1 MNGFGDI
8 FRITKVSLGMSRL
21 SLNLRQVM
29 GRILHPD
36 LNEFTSWCTSFFNR
50 LKISNLQKKDCT
62 FGLFQK
68 GLMCITFCNNLIY
81 KEVFP
86 SRAPRGKFV
95 KMHSAR
101 PLRSAFRA
109 CLEDVAGHSAKC
121 SVLLTVYSRH
131 AVVKGLLQ
139 I

>member
-36 LNEFTSWCTSFFNR
+36 LNEFTSRCTSFFNR
-50 LKISNLQKKDCT
+50 LKISNLQN
-62 FGLFQK
+62 GLHIWLVSK
-68 GLMCITFCNNLIY
+68 GADVHHFCKNLIY

-86 SRAPRGKFV
+86 SRAPRSKFV

-101 PLRSAFRA
+101 LLRSAFRA
-109 CLEDVAGHSAKC
+109 CRIAAMLWS
-121 SVLLTVYSRH
+121 
-131 AVVKGLLQ
+131 KGSCKYDKVDR
-139 I
+139 

>member
-36 LNEFTSWCTSFFNR
+36 LNEFTSRCTSFFNR
-50 LKISNLQKKDCT
+50 LKISNLQN
-62 FGLFQK
+62 GLHIWLVSK
-68 GLMCITFCNNLIY
+68 GADVHHFCKNLIY

-86 SRAPRGKFV
+86 SRVPRSKFV

-101 PLRSAFRA
+101 LLRSAFRA